1 MITKNKIKLLKSL
14 SQKKYRVKNKKFLIE
29 GKRIVDELIKSGYEF
44 DQIIVSD
51 EFIKK
56 NPDFI
61 LFNSTHQYEIISKD
75 DVKEI
80 KNTENSQEIFALVST
95 VGSINSK
102 LESPGLILN
111 NISDPGNLGALL
123 RTASWYNINNVFV
136 SNNSVDI
143 YNPKVV
149 RASMGAHFYLSNLHQ
164 MTNNQITSILD
175 KCDIDI
181 LAATL
186 DGVPHKEISI
196 KKNWALVLGN
206 EAHGIDD
213 EMLNQANTCVSIAKL
228 GNMESLNVAI
238 AGSIL
243 IDRFIRD

>member
-1 MITKNKIKLLKSL
+1 M
-14 SQKKYRVKNKKFLIE
+14 IE
-29 GKRIVDELIKSGYEF
+29 GKRIVHELIKSGYEF

-51 EFIKK
+51 EFIMK

-61 LFNSTHQYEIISKD
+61 LFNSAHQYEIISQD

-102 LESPGLILN
+102 LESPALILN

-149 RASMGAHFYLSNLHQ
+149 RASMGAHFYLYS
-164 MTNNQITSILD
+164 
-175 KCDIDI
+175 
-181 LAATL
+181 
-186 DGVPHKEISI
+186 
-196 KKNWALVLGN
+196 KNKM
-206 EAHGIDD
+206 I
-213 EMLNQANTCVSIAKL
+213 
-228 GNMESLNVAI
+228 
-238 AGSIL
+238 
-243 IDRFIRD
+243 